1 MKMSARQIESE
12 TFIKEM
18 PGFGA
23 GVKTFRPSAFRPSAF
38 RPSVFVPVIGRKMR
52 GP

>member
-1 MKMSARQIESE
+1 
-12 TFIKEM
+12 M

-23 GVKTFRPSAFRPSAF
+23 GVKVYLPVAYLPLVFL
-38 RPSVFVPVIGRKMR
+38 PSVFVPVIGRKMR